1 MDRNVDLTEGNIF
14 IALTKLALPIIG
26 TAFIQMA
33 YNLTDIAWLGRL
45 STDAVAAAGT
55 AGFFMWFG
63 SGLAMISQVG
73 VAVGVSQ
80 SYGKD
85 DLKGAMDYVSN
96 GIRLDIII
104 AIVYSLFLL
113 IFRHNMVGFFKLGD
127 KTVYKMTVEYLIV
140 ISIGMIFH
148 FINPVLSAVLNSS
161 GNSITPFKI
170 NTIGLVFNMIL
181 DPLLIFGI
189 GPVKGFGIKGAAA
202 ATVLSQL
209 IVSII
214 FIAWGKSN
222 NALYSNINLFKKLDR
237 HITEKIVKLGFPA
250 FLQISAHSGINM
262 VLTRLIAQFGSVPLA
277 VQSVGSKIESISWM
291 TADGFQAAI
300 AAFVGQNLGAKKDD
314 RIREG
319 YRKGMG
325 LVGGIGILATLLL
338 ILGGRSLFSI
348 FVPDDP
354 MAIEEGVRYLTILG
368 FSQIFS
374 TVEIGTAGAFNGLGR
389 TLPPA
394 ITGVIFNVL
403 RIPLAILL
411 ANYTSL
417 ALSGIWWSISISTI
431 AKGIVLPLL
440 FIRLMKKGFHMETV

>member
-1 MDRNVDLTEGNIF
+1 
-14 IALTKLALPIIG
+14 
-26 TAFIQMA
+26 
-33 YNLTDIAWLGRL
+33 
-45 STDAVAAAGT
+45 
-55 AGFFMWFG
+55 
-63 SGLAMISQVG
+63 
-73 VAVGVSQ
+73 
-80 SYGKD
+80 
-85 DLKGAMDYVSN
+85 
-96 GIRLDIII
+96 
-104 AIVYSLFLL
+104 
-113 IFRHNMVGFFKLGD
+113 
-127 KTVYKMTVEYLIV
+127 
-140 ISIGMIFH
+140 
-148 FINPVLSAVLNSS
+148 
-161 GNSITPFKI
+161 
-170 NTIGLVFNMIL
+170 
-181 DPLLIFGI
+181 
-189 GPVKGFGIKGAAA
+189 
-202 ATVLSQL
+202 
-209 IVSII
+209 
-214 FIAWGKSN
+214 
-222 NALYSNINLFKKLDR
+222 
-237 HITEKIVKLGFPA
+237 
-250 FLQISAHSGINM
+250 
-262 VLTRLIAQFGSVPLA
+262 RLIAQFGSVPLA

>member
-1 MDRNVDLTEGNIF
+1 
-14 IALTKLALPIIG
+14 
-26 TAFIQMA
+26 
-33 YNLTDIAWLGRL
+33 
-45 STDAVAAAGT
+45 
-55 AGFFMWFG
+55 
-63 SGLAMISQVG
+63 
-73 VAVGVSQ
+73 
-80 SYGKD
+80 
-85 DLKGAMDYVSN
+85 
-96 GIRLDIII
+96 
-104 AIVYSLFLL
+104 
-113 IFRHNMVGFFKLGD
+113 
-127 KTVYKMTVEYLIV
+127 
-140 ISIGMIFH
+140 
-148 FINPVLSAVLNSS
+148 
-161 GNSITPFKI
+161 
-170 NTIGLVFNMIL
+170 MIL

-348 FVPDDP
+348 
-354 MAIEEGVRYLTILG
+354 
-368 FSQIFS
+368 
-374 TVEIGTAGAFNGLGR
+374 
-389 TLPPA
+389 
-394 ITGVIFNVL
+394 
-403 RIPLAILL
+403 
-411 ANYTSL
+411 
-417 ALSGIWWSISISTI
+417 
-431 AKGIVLPLL
+431 
-440 FIRLMKKGFHMETV
+440 

>member
-262 VLTRLIAQFGSVPLA
+262 VLTRLIAQF
-277 VQSVGSKIESISWM
+277 
-291 TADGFQAAI
+291 
-300 AAFVGQNLGAKKDD
+300 
-314 RIREG
+314 
-319 YRKGMG
+319 
-325 LVGGIGILATLLL
+325 
-338 ILGGRSLFSI
+338 
-348 FVPDDP
+348 
-354 MAIEEGVRYLTILG
+354 
-368 FSQIFS
+368 
-374 TVEIGTAGAFNGLGR
+374 
-389 TLPPA
+389 
-394 ITGVIFNVL
+394 
-403 RIPLAILL
+403 
-411 ANYTSL
+411 
-417 ALSGIWWSISISTI
+417 
-431 AKGIVLPLL
+431 
-440 FIRLMKKGFHMETV
+440 